1 MVVCGPERWEAE
13 RVALD
18 KLLARSRLLCAQTA
32 RRYGLPMNDGLRRLR
47 LRADTCIESSGR
59 AIAYSQTRVAATFS
73 VLRSS
78 RWQSH

>member
-1 MVVCGPERWEAE
+1 
-13 RVALD
+13 
-18 KLLARSRLLCAQTA
+18 
-32 RRYGLPMNDGLRRLR
+32 MNDGLRRLR

-73 VLRSS
+73 ILRSS